1 MARRRSLPVQYHVSE
16 AGEEVFDRVVRFIQL
31 HGFCCVE
38 TRLVKEKDRLD
49 HHASRGTH
57 RERGLEHPPV
67 GPKHQDGLLGEDGS
81 ARTLALEKHPE
92 ALQPT
97 DQVLS
102 DYAAGLMKSPSAL
115 DMGLQKLERTPSLLH
130 EAGAPEEDPPAMSE
144 VEAQAWLPIFL
155 RPGSSQGEG
164 SVGRSYALSCFLLG
178 SETVG
183 VARSPT
189 AEQLDQWML
198 RHIEVAAEK
207 GDPRRLC
214 LCAGSAQPT
223 AA

>member
-38 TRLVKEKDRLD
+38 TRLVKEKESLNAAVAEVRKLE
-49 HHASRGTH
+49 AS
-57 RERGLEHPPV
+57 LEATPEIV
-67 GPKHQDGLLGEDGS
+67 LDGLLGEDGS

-155 RPGSSQGEG
+155 RHQIMLILFLGPSRGTLELQPFDEDGHPMRLRTEPGML
-164 SVGRSYALSCFLLG
+164 VALQANGVWRRPHLG
-178 SETVG
+178 M
-183 VARSPT
+183 
-189 AEQLDQWML
+189 DQHSM
-198 RHIEVAAEK
+198 VQ
-207 GDPRRLC
+207 PR
-214 LCAGSAQPT
+214 T
-223 AA
+223 